1 MVFAGFASAADQV
14 EFTPQNGFGGESE
27 GNGSLKLLFGQER
40 QFHVQSRGTQQ
51 SDGLFRLEQTVTF
64 EGETPQNRVW
74 LLKTISPHQYSA
86 SLSDAAGPVAGTSNG
101 AHLSLKFRVKGPF
114 VMNQELQLRPDG
126 RTIDNMGTLTLL
138 GIPVGHLHETIT
150 RKGTLTPSN

>member
-1 MVFAGFASAADQV
+1 M
-14 EFTPQNGFGGESE
+14 
-27 GNGSLKLLFGQER
+27 
-40 QFHVQSRGTQQ
+40 
-51 SDGLFRLEQTVTF
+51 TF

-74 LLKTISPHQYSA
+74 LLKTISSHQYSA
-86 SLSDAAGPVAGTSNG
+86 ILSDAAGPVAGTSNG